1 LYIYTPIKKNLFKM
15 KKTNMKSILILALFL
30 SSLGIT
36 AQNSLLEWN
45 QASRSE
51 TDNMEKAFR
60 NTSPEKF
67 QLHSV
72 NLTRLKDAVAE
83 APVMHTGISNVII
96 ELPTKNGVLQS
107 FRVYEA
113 SSFAPELQE
122 EHTNIRSYMGQGIE
136 DASAIARFSIS
147 DTDGLHAMISS
158 VKNKTIYIDPYT
170 TDRNYYI
177 SYSVDSLEDDFR
189 SFECLIENSSEPVI
203 ALAPENADDG
213 MLRTFRLAL
222 ACTTEYAQFHLTN
235 QGIPTTAT
243 DAEKIAAILVAMNTA
258 MTRINGI
265 YERDLAVHLEI
276 VPNNEDLIFLPGTT
290 DPYTNND
297 GGAMLSQNISTCNS
311 IIGAA
316 NYDIGHVFST
326 GGGGVAFLRSVCNSN
341 KAGGVTG
348 LNSPI
353 GDFFYVDFVSHE
365 MGHQFGGN
373 HTQNNNCQRAFPAS
387 VETGSGS
394 TIMGYAGICSPN
406 VQNTSDDYFGAWSI
420 QEMWNHIS
428 SGSGQCAIQT
438 PTGNLPPT
446 ADAGPNV
453 TIPKSTPFILKGIAT
468 DPDGGNVLSHC
479 WEQMNPQAGTMPPV
493 STSTEGP
500 MFRTIDPLPNP
511 ERYMPNLSTILTG
524 QTQNTWEVVPS
535 VARSM
540 IFRYTVRDNVA
551 GGAASASDN
560 MIVFVDGTAGPFV
573 VTSQMTATTW
583 QTQGFETI
591 TWDVAGTDVAPVDSP
606 FVDVLFSTDGGLTYD
621 ILAADDIPNT
631 GTASIWVPTV
641 NTTTGRFMIISSNN
655 IFMDINDGV
664 ITIEGSL
671 STDDFTFDNLTLW
684 PNPTNG
690 EVQLSFTPAS
700 NKNIEVA
707 LYDLRGRL
715 IDSQDFDSNGNTF
728 NQTINYSRL
737 NTGLYFVK
745 ITNGNESQTIK
756 LILK

>member
-1 LYIYTPIKKNLFKM
+1 M
-15 KKTNMKSILILALFL
+15 KKTNIKSLLFL
-30 SSLGIT
+30 SLLLLSLGMT
-36 AQNSLLEWN
+36 AQNSLSAWD
-45 QASRSE
+45 QASLSE
-51 TDNMEKAFR
+51 TDPMEKAFR

-72 NLTRLKDAVAE
+72 NLTALKNALTQ
-83 APVMHTGISNVII
+83 APVRYTGTSNVII
-96 ELPTKNGVLQS
+96 ELPTNNGVLQS

-122 EHTNIRSYMGQGIE
+122 KHPNTRSYMAQGID

-147 DTDGLHAMISS
+147 ETDGFHAMISS
-158 VKNKTIYIDPYT
+158 VHYKTIYIDPYT
-170 TDRNYYI
+170 TDSNYYI
-177 SYSVDSLEDDFR
+177 SYAINTLEDDSR
-189 SFECLIENSSEPVI
+189 SLECMVKESSEPI
-203 ALAPENADDG
+203 ISMAPENADDG

-222 ACTTEYAQFHLTN
+222 ACTTEYAQFHLNN
-235 QGIPTTAT
+235 QGVPASAT
-243 DAEKIAAILVAMNTA
+243 DEVKKAAILVAMNTA
-258 MTRINGI
+258 LTRINGI
-265 YERDLAVHLEI
+265 YERDLSTHLEM
-276 VPNNEDLIFLPGTT
+276 VPNNEDIIYLPGET

-297 GGAMLSQNISTCNS
+297 GGAMLGQNVATCNS
-311 IIGAA
+311 VIGAA

-326 GGGGVAFLRSVCNSN
+326 GGGGIAGLGVVCTGS
-341 KAGGVTG
+341 KARGVTG
-348 LNSPI
+348 LGSPI

-373 HTQNNNCQRAFPAS
+373 HTQNNACNRAFPAS

-420 QEMWNHIS
+420 QEMWSHIS
-428 SGSGQCAIQT
+428 VGSGQCAVQT
-438 PTGNLPPT
+438 ATGNLPPT
-446 ADAGPNV
+446 ADAGADV

-468 DPDGGNVLSHC
+468 DSDASNVLSHC
-479 WEQMNPQAGTMPPV
+479 WEQMDPQAGTMPPV
-493 STSTEGP
+493 NTSTGGP
-500 MFRTIDPLPNP
+500 MFRTISPLPDP

-535 VARSM
+535 VARTM
-540 IFRYTVRDNVA
+540 NFRYTVRDNVA
-551 GGAASASDN
+551 GGASSASDN
-560 MIVFVDGTAGPFV
+560 MIVTVDGTAGPFV

-606 FVDVLFSTDGGLTYD
+606 LVDVLFSTDGGLTYE

-655 IFMDINDGV
+655 IFMNINGGV

-671 STDDFTFDNLTLW
+671 ATNDFAFDNLALW

-690 EVQLSFTPAS
+690 TVQLSFTPIS
-700 NKNIEVA
+700 NKNVEVA

-715 IDSQDFDSNGNTF
+715 MDLQDFDSNGSIF
-728 NQTINYSRL
+728 NKTMDYSRL
-737 NTGLYFVK
+737 NTGIYFVK
-745 ITNGNESQTIK
+745 VTNGNESQTIK
-756 LILK
+756 LLMK